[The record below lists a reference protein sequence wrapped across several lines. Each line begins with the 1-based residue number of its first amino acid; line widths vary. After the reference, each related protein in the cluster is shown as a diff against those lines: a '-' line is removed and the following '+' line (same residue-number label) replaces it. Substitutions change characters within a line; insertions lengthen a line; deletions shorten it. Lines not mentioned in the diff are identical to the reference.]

1 MAASALAQKQE
12 VEGKRVAATGSA
24 AAAYAVRD
32 ADVDVVAIYPITPQT
47 HIAEYIS
54 EMAANGEINAEVIHV
69 ESEHSALSAVVAA
82 AATGA
87 RVFTA
92 TASQGLEL
100 MHEILYIAS
109 GLRQP
114 VVMALATRALSA
126 PINIWNDYSD
136 LASARD
142 TGWIILVSENVQ
154 EVYDNLIQAY
164 YIAEHPDVLLPTL
177 VSLDGFIL
185 SHTVEPLVLPSR
197 DEILSFIPKR
207 PRGYRPILDID
218 NPITIGTLVTPEWYY
233 EVKVQQA
240 MAMRNAIKVVEEA
253 GREFKRRF
261 GREYWFVEPFM
272 VEDADYIIVTMG
284 AISGTAKAAALR
296 LRKEGIK
303 AGVLKIRVYR
313 PFPADVVAK
322 YLERAKAVGVLDK
335 AVLFGSTVEGPLAM
349 DVIAT
354 LYTRDIRVPFASF
367 VHGLGGRDIY
377 VKEVVDMFKYLEKLA
392 SKGKSERETIYVGV
406 KE

>member
-1 MAASALAQKQE
+1 MASALTQKQE
-12 VEGKRVAATGSA
+12 VKGRRVAATGSIA
-24 AAAYAVRD
+24 AACAVRD

-47 HIAEYIS
+47 HIAEHIS
-54 EMAANGEINAEVIHV
+54 EMAANGEIDAEVIHV

-114 VVMALATRALSA
+114 VVMALATRALSP

-142 TGWIILVSENVQ
+142 TGWIAIVSENVQ

-164 YIAEHPDVLLPTL
+164 YISEHPDVLLPTL

-185 SHTVEPLVLPSR
+185 SHTVEPLILPSR
-197 DEILSFIPKR
+197 DEVLSFIPKR
-207 PRGYRPILDID
+207 PRGYRPVLDID
-218 NPITIGTLVTPEWYY
+218 NPITMGPLATPEWYY
-233 EVKVQQA
+233 EIKMQQIV
-240 MAMRNAIKVVEEA
+240 AMRNASKVVEEA
-253 GREFKRRF
+253 GREFGRRF
-261 GREYWFVEPFM
+261 GRKYGLVEPYM

-284 AISGTAKAAALR
+284 AISGTAKAAASR
-296 LRKEGIK
+296 LRKQGIK

-313 PFPADVVAK
+313 PFPADIVAE
-322 YLERAKAVGVLDK
+322 YLEKAKAVGVLDK
-335 AVLFGSTVEGPLAM
+335 AVLFGSTLEGPLAM
-349 DVIAT
+349 DVIAA

-377 VKEVVDMFKYLEKLA
+377 VRDVIDMFKHLEKLA
-392 SKGKSERETIYVGV
+392 SKGGIERETIYVGV